1 MNAEDLLKSISELIK
16 KNEQF
21 FIDNPE
27 VFSIIE
33 QRLHKAID
41 YEDYEPEE
49 DDEED
54 FYNDA
59 YDESGIS
66 DLFDNIP
73 EEDIDEDMDGEI
85 ESDEAAQWLREND
98 AAVSDAE
105 AQDIDGDGDVDLPEQ
120 TQQEIAQVDKQ
131 TDKPKVSR
139 SGYREWAARDK
150 YEDHHQQAIEKLM
163 AEGWSHREAER
174 MAGAHDSPTD
184 FQSALK
190 HKIKPSQPSERML
203 QEMRSL
209 AGDWLRNAE
218 RKIGEL
224 ADARKNPIKHASAK
238 ALTAHEDV
246 HGDFHRAYNEFLNS
260 DDVKELRGRER
271 HKAIRAFKD
280 KWHTENPD
288 LRERAI
294 AAADTGKK
302 FKEAEQARAQHLL
315 EGHEAVQD
323 VGKLDPN
330 AGSAGEFSSAASG
343 ASGGKMTSQ
352 GAAQMAGGS
361 KEEGGYTSGVAKD
374 PAMVFAEGHKDYLSS
389 EARKKSIDNLKSK
402 LSPEQLQRFSALKG
416 LKKSKEGEE

>member
-41 YEDYEPEE
+41 YEDYQPEE
-49 DDEED
+49 EDEED
-54 FYNDA
+54 FYNDS
-59 YDESGIS
+59 YDEAGIS
-66 DLFDNIP
+66 DLFDDIP

-85 ESDEAAQWLREND
+85 EDDEAAQWLREND
-98 AAVSDAE
+98 EDLDSEDISDIDNDGDAE
-105 AQDIDGDGDVDLPEQ
+105 LTPEA
-120 TQQEIAQVDKQ
+120 QQEVKENDAQ
-131 TDKPKVSR
+131 TDKKKVSS
-139 SGYREWAARDK
+139 SGYRDWVAKDK
-150 YEDHHQQAIEKLM
+150 YEPHHQKAIDKLM

-190 HKIKPSQPSERML
+190 HKIKPTQPSERML
-203 QEMRSL
+203 SEMRSL

-218 RKIGEL
+218 RKIGES

-246 HGDFHRAYNEFLNS
+246 HGDFHRAYNDFLNS
-260 DDVKELRGRER
+260 DDVKGLRGRER
-271 HKAIRAFKD
+271 HKAISTFKN
-280 KWHTENPD
+280 KWHSENPD

-294 AAADTGKK
+294 EVANTGKT

-343 ASGGKMTSQ
+343 MPGGQMTSQ
-352 GAAQMAGGS
+352 GAAQMAGGT
-361 KEEGGYTSGVAKD
+361 KEEGGYSAGVVKD
-374 PAMVFAEGHKDYLSS
+374 PAMVFAEGHKDYLGS